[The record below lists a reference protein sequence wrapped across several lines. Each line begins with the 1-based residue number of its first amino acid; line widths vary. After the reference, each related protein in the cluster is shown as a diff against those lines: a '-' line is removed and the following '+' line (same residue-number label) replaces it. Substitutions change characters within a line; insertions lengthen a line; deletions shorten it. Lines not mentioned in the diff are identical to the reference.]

1 MYFLLRSISCVCLL
15 HFFAGLS
22 GQEPVAVTKNFAFAD
37 GVYLSFAEFQ
47 ENRPS
52 YRWTDLKSSL
62 FTNPQTFLTQIE
74 FLKLKEEGNRPVPL
88 DSVWGLCLGG
98 IPYVRL
104 PQGAVD
110 KELPTFAVLQVR
122 GKICYFV
129 FSRPELRRIPM
140 SAYNPLTG
148 RPFRS
153 GLVDRWEEVEHPM
166 MLHFQTGEVARL
178 TVDNFLQWIDD
189 DERLQETVRE
199 LEAGEAQEKLFKCL
213 LIYDDRNPVFVP
225 ASDNQ

>member
-1 MYFLLRSISCVCLL
+1 M
-15 HFFAGLS
+15 
-22 GQEPVAVTKNFAFAD
+22 TKNFAFAD

-110 KELPTFAVLQVR
+110 KELPTFAGLQVR
-122 GKICYFV
+122 GVAYLWAALIMVALSFLTDPRLPTLFAELAAIGAGVAFV
-129 FSRPELRRIPM
+129 AYRRRRLPATRTSSVVSIG
-140 SAYNPLTG
+140 A
-148 RPFRS
+148 
-153 GLVDRWEEVEHPM
+153 
-166 MLHFQTGEVARL
+166 ARAARDKKNKEWL
-178 TVDNFLQWIDD
+178 N
-189 DERLQETVRE
+189 
-199 LEAGEAQEKLFKCL
+199 
-213 LIYDDRNPVFVP
+213 
-225 ASDNQ
+225 